1 MSKRN
6 RFIDGLSRGGAALAG
21 YDYLGQRVAWRA
33 YNTTTPVVAAY
44 SYDLL
49 GRVSEIDAGTGRV
62 KLTYDYVPQEH
73 NIAGIRFD
81 HRPGTPYNSY
91 GYDDLDRVTQVTYF
105 D

>member
-1 MSKRN
+1 
-6 RFIDGLSRGGAALAG
+6 
-21 YDYLGQRVAWRA
+21 
-33 YNTTTPVVAAY
+33 VVAAY

-49 GRVSEIDAGTGRV
+49 GRVAEIDAGTGRV